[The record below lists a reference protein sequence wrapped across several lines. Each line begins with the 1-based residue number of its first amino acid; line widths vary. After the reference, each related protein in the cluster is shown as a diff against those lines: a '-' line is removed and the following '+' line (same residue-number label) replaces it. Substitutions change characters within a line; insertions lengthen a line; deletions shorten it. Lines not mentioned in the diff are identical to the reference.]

1 MYSLK
6 SIRFQKTDKFN
17 NIVMIASKSKPNEL
31 ENYETLKKYAEK
43 LENKDYGTYLPI
55 YNSPQYNY
63 STIKFFKN
71 EKYKFVPNVL
81 YDIDYKI
88 TTITK
93 NSKIYVN
100 CHIQKC
106 KMVGKA
112 PADAIGEEL
121 DLD

>member
-1 MYSLK
+1 MPNLK
-6 SIRFQKTDKFN
+6 SIRFLKNDKFN
-17 NIVMIASKSKPNEL
+17 NIVMIASKSKPTEI
-31 ENYETLKKYAEK
+31 ENYDKLKSYYEK
-43 LENKDYGTYLPI
+43 LIEKNYETYLPI
-55 YNSPQYNY
+55 FNSVENNY

-71 EKYKFVPNVL
+71 EKYKFVSNVL
-81 YDIDYKI
+81 YDVEYKI
-88 TTITK
+88 TTIAK

-112 PADAIGEEL
+112 PADDIGEEL